1 MPNSRRLCWYEHE
14 VMQWVESQRPALPS
28 QVRRPRGR
36 PTKQDQLTRARFA
49 IVSHDVVYEDF
60 AGAGV

>member
-14 VMQWVESQRPALPS
+14 VMQWVESQRPALPA

-36 PTKQDQLTRARFA
+36 PTKQDQLARARFA
-49 IVSHDVVYEDF
+49 ETAPLSNG
-60 AGAGV
+60 GAI